1 MGSTSEQDYQDILR
15 ESVGAWF
22 RLDEDDEDEKSGF
35 ICKECI
41 GDNYRQYD
49 PADMLTEKKLNTFLK
64 HGDINCDKCGKGGAS
79 LRL

>member
-1 MGSTSEQDYQDILR
+1 MESISGQDYKDILK

-22 RLDEDDEDEKSGF
+22 RTDEDDEDEKNGF

-41 GDNYRQYD
+41 GDDYRQY
-49 PADMLTEKKLNTFLK
+49 ASGDMLTEKKLNTFLV
-64 HGDINCDKCGKGGAS
+64 HGDISCDKCGKGGVS

>member
-1 MGSTSEQDYQDILR
+1 MEDILK

-41 GDNYRQYD
+41 GDNFRQYD
-49 PADMLTEKKLNTFLK
+49 PADMLTEKKLNTFLH
-64 HGDINCDKCGKGGAS
+64 HGDISCDKCGKAGVS